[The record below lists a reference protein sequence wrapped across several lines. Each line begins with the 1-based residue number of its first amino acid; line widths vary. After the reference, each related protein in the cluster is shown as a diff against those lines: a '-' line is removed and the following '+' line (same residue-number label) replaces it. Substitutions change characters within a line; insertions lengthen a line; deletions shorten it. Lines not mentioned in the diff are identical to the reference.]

1 MHSTIVM
8 SCSTIHSVL
17 FKNLAQLPMMG
28 RGFQLV
34 TEAFRLIDPAS
45 YGSPEENLIHLERVD
60 VSEWIILEF
69 LWVTCVEV

>member
-1 MHSTIVM
+1 MIMHSTIVM

-28 RGFQLV
+28 EGFQLV

-45 YGSPEENLIHLERVD
+45 PEENLIHLERVA
-60 VSEWIILEF
+60 VSEWIILQL